1 MKNRLYDAIIIK
13 LTEMETFYN
22 IKSMFTSEAGRK

>member
-13 LTEMETFYN
+13 LTEMVQ
-22 IKSMFTSEAGRK
+22 IPVMLTSDPGC